1 MPEKEIPGDPQYYIK
16 GVLERNRRILA
27 KTITLIESSH
37 PSHQDLARSILDGL
51 LPNTGKAV
59 RLGVT
64 GVPGV
69 GKSTFVESL
78 GMMLVKKGH
87 RLAVLAVDPSS
98 RRSGGS
104 IMADK
109 MRMGKLSVEE
119 NAFIRPSP

>member
-16 GVLERNRRILA
+16 EVLERNRRILA

-37 PSHQDLARSILDGL
+37 PSHHDLARSILDGL

-69 GKSTFVESL
+69 GKSTFV
-78 GMMLVKKGH
+78 
-87 RLAVLAVDPSS
+87 
-98 RRSGGS
+98 
-104 IMADK
+104 
-109 MRMGKLSVEE
+109 
-119 NAFIRPSP
+119 